1 MGNPF
6 SRLFPPHVTLTEQNL
21 PSQKR
26 KVFIVT
32 GDYYDIGYELV
43 EIIFRAGGIVYVA
56 GSSEAKAQEC
66 IEELEDSVGD
76 KSTAGRLEYLP
87 LQLDDLSTIK
97 ASVEAFKAKESKLDV
112 LWNTSGVAL
121 PPNGTVSKQEYEFQ
135 MATNCLGPLLFTQ
148 LLVPLLQSTAR
159 ESPPGSVRIVW
170 TSDLEVHKNAL
181 KRGIMTDLTFPP
193 SDKFKSYVDYY
204 VDSKVGN
211 CILASEMGRTI
222 NPYGILLVVQKP
234 GQLKTAS
241 LRHAKRIRNATTPDQ
256 YKANL
261 AVYNKLWAGL
271 APELAMESSGGCYLI
286 HRGKIHR
293 SRRQDIPEALKSKEE
308 GGTGKALEFQ
318 EWCNK
323 QIAEFR

>member
-1 MGNPF
+1 M
-6 SRLFPPHVTLTEQNL
+6 
-21 PSQKR
+21 PSQKG

-32 GDYYDIGYELV
+32 GDYSGIGYELV
-43 EIIFRAGGIVYVA
+43 DILFRAGGVVYVA

-66 IEELEDSVGD
+66 IEELEDSVDD

-121 PPNGTVSKQEYEFQ
+121 PPNGSVSKQEYEHQ
-135 MATNCLGPLLFTQ
+135 MATNCLGPFLLTQ
-148 LLVPLLQSTAR
+148 LLLPLLRSTVR

-170 TSDLEVHKNAL
+170 TSDLEVDKNAL
-181 KRGIMTDLTFPP
+181 KGGITMADLVSPP
-193 SDKFKSYVDYY
+193 QDPTKNFVA
-204 VDSKVGN
+204 SKVGN
-211 CILASEMGRTI
+211 CCLATEVGRTV
-222 NPYGILLVVQKP
+222 NPYGIMLVVQKS
-234 GQLKTAS
+234 GQLKTD
-241 LRHAKRIRNATTPDQ
+241 LRRAKWMRIATTPVQ

-271 APELAMESSGGCYLI
+271 APELAVESSGGCYLI
-286 HRGKIHR
+286 HRGRIHR

-308 GGTGKALEFQ
+308 GGTGQALEFT

-323 QIAEFR
+323 QIAGFG